1 MASHDKFSR
10 YKHHPWHGVSPGEE
24 VPEIVTAFI
33 EIVPGD
39 TIKYEVDKAS
49 GYLKIDRPQLF
60 SNTSPA
66 LYGFIPQ
73 TYCGESIAE
82 YCSQQSKKEI
92 KKGDGDPL
100 DICVLCERPVTHG
113 DILLRAIPIGGL
125 RMIDKGE
132 ADDKIIA
139 ILFNDPAY
147 SQYDDISKLP
157 KAMVDRLRHYFLTY
171 KMIPGETNQPVDIDA
186 VYGKESAHEVIRRSL
201 ADYQKLIG
209 G

>member
-1 MASHDKFSR
+1 MNKEKFSQ
-10 YKHHPWHGVSPGEE
+10 YKHHPWHGVSPGDEL
-24 VPEIVTAFI
+24 PKIVTAFI

-39 TIKYEVDKAS
+39 TIKYEVDKTT

-73 TYCGESIAE
+73 TYCGNLIAE
-82 YCSQQSKKEI
+82 FCSKESGKKIER
-92 KKGDGDPL
+92 GDGDPL
-100 DICVLCERPVTHG
+100 DICVLCERSVTHG

-139 ILFNDPAY
+139 VLFNDPVY
-147 SQYDDISKLP
+147 SQYKDISELP
-157 KAMVDRLRHYFLTY
+157 KQLVDRLRHYFLTY
-171 KMIPGETNQPVDIDA
+171 KVIPGESRDPVEIDSIYNREA
-186 VYGKESAHEVIRRSL
+186 AHEVIRRSVL
-201 ADYQKLIG
+201 DYQELIG
-209 G
+209 K

>member
-1 MASHDKFSR
+1 MMKEHSI

-24 VPEIVTAFI
+24 APEIVTAFI

-73 TYCGESIAE
+73 TYCGDSIAE
-82 YCSQQSKKEI
+82 FCAKESGKEI

-113 DILLRAIPIGGL
+113 DILLRATPIGGL

-139 ILFNDPAY
+139 VLLNDSVY
-147 SQYDDISKLP
+147 SQYKDVADLP
-157 KAMVDRLRHYFLTY
+157 VQLLDRLRHYFLTY
-171 KMIPGETNQPVDIDA
+171 KVIPGETRQPVEIDA
-186 VYGKESAHEVIRRSL
+186 VYNRKDAHEVIRRSL
-201 ADYQKLIG
+201 QDYKALVAKSS
-209 G
+209 

>member
-1 MASHDKFSR
+1 MMKEHSI

-24 VPEIVTAFI
+24 APEIVTAFI

-73 TYCGESIAE
+73 TYCGDAIAE
-82 YCSQQSKKEI
+82 FCAKESGKEI

-113 DILLRAIPIGGL
+113 DILLRATPIGGL

-139 ILFNDPAY
+139 VLLNDSVY
-147 SQYDDISKLP
+147 SQYKDVADLP
-157 KAMVDRLRHYFLTY
+157 VQLLDRLRHYFLTY
-171 KMIPGETNQPVDIDA
+171 KVIPGETRQPVEIDA
-186 VYGKESAHEVIRRSL
+186 VYNRKDAHEVIRRSL
-201 ADYQKLIG
+201 QDYKALVAKSS
-209 G
+209 